1 MFTVEMDWDETAIV
15 ILDDDGHHEDLQMM
29 MYEDI
34 VYLRQLDDDLRRHN
48 YIVVSPDMM
57 RAFQTAWHLP
67 EGAYRFAR
75 KGERN

>member
-15 ILDDDGHHEDLQMM
+15 ILDDAGHYEDLQMM

-34 VYLRQLDDDLRRHN
+34 VYLRQWDEDLRRHN
-48 YIVVSPDMM
+48 YIVVSPEMM
-57 RAFQTAWHLP
+57 LAFQKAWHLP

-75 KGERN
+75 KGE